1 MLFGYSNA
9 FYDTAS
15 IYPWEKV
22 YMQAYVKGLLD
33 ELSVSMDQFSSY
45 KFYFLHATEGIIP
58 DSINDMYE
66 KKILIQTGDQS
77 GNEPAEKV
85 MKSFLYI
92 FKTHLRYQTDKYKNL
107 ASYPL
112 GLPSDTPLLPIKKIS
127 DRKYDVFYSGNLNN
141 NRLVFYESLLS
152 YQSHGI
158 KWTVARIIICILKIL
173 CKYVKIKNIELK
185 LKSLI
190 FRINCYNFDNIFP
203 KSYIRFTRAFQA
215 GLNIDDYAKKLSE
228 SKIVLSPKGFFNT
241 ECFRLYE
248 ALRQG
253 CIVITEPQP
262 KKSRFYDKSRY
273 IEIDKWDNIGD
284 LISKLLKDNDKLQSM
299 SDVGVKYFNDCLSP
313 KGVAHY
319 VIETLSQ
326 YKR

>member
-1 MLFGYSNA
+1 MLYGYSNA
-9 FYDTAS
+9 YYDTAS

-58 DSINDMYE
+58 DSINDKYE
-66 KKILIQTGDQS
+66 KKILIQTGDQL
-77 GNEPAEKV
+77 GHEPDEKV
-85 MKSFLYI
+85 MKSFLFV

-127 DRKYDVFYSGNLNN
+127 DRKFDVFYSGNINN
-141 NRLVFYESLLS
+141 NRLDFYNSLLS
-152 YQSHGI
+152 YQSNNI
-158 KWTVARIIICILKIL
+158 KWILAKLIIGTLKIL
-173 CKYVKIKNIELK
+173 RKYEKLRNIELK
-185 LKSLI
+185 VKGSL
-190 FRINCYNFDNIFP
+190 FRMNCYNFDNIFP
-203 KSYIRFTRAFQA
+203 NSYIRFTRAFQA
-215 GLNIDDYAKKLSE
+215 GLDINDYAKMLSE
-228 SKIVLSPKGFFNT
+228 SKIILSPKGFFNT

-262 KKSRFYDKSRY
+262 KKSRFYDKTRY
-273 IEIDKWDNIGD
+273 IEVDKWDNIGD

-299 SDVGVKYFNDCLSP
+299 SDAGVEYYNEHLSP
-313 KGVAHY
+313 KGAAHY
-319 VIETLSQ
+319 VIETINK
-326 YKR
+326 YKK